1 MNFYYEEK
9 KAMDLSVGIYSLFQK
24 TVSDSDVMI
33 FCGETGDLNPLYQ
46 NEYYGKASVLGAPVV
61 PQMLVASM
69 LGGAVYRLLNPN
81 SFPIKRN
88 FETIK
93 PLVVGDTVTV
103 RAEITELDSEKDQVV
118 LILEAYNSNEDL
130 IMIGT
135 SVEQLVHRK

>member
-1 MNFYYEEK
+1 
-9 KAMDLSVGIYSLFQK
+9 
-24 TVSDSDVMI
+24 
-33 FCGETGDLNPLYQ
+33 
-46 NEYYGKASVLGAPVV
+46 
-61 PQMLVASM
+61 M

-81 SFPIKRN
+81 SFPLRRN

-130 IMIGT
+130 IMTGT